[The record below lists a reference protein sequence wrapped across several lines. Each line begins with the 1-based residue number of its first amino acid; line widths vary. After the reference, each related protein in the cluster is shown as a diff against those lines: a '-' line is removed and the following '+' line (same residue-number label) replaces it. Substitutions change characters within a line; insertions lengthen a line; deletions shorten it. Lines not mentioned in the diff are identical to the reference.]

1 MNEMNS
7 GPRSL
12 YIKSIRSI
20 CALRVVE
27 GVDYL
32 WTSKSSGR
40 LNTFRSVTWLPSA
53 VITTQSFSTDRQT
66 KFVNAGNR
74 SMHANKANRVNKLI
88 SLCAHANPNQS
99 DDFVAEI

>member
-53 VITTQSFSTDRQT
+53 VITT
-66 KFVNAGNR
+66 
-74 SMHANKANRVNKLI
+74 
-88 SLCAHANPNQS
+88 
-99 DDFVAEI
+99 